1 MKCQDSSRLT
11 EVPLG
16 HCQLCWGHQQEIM
29 LITFR
34 NAEELS
40 SNLYVSSRWW
50 PLSHSGSWQLG
61 LCCCFP
67 LGEGEKGM
75 GGCFFIFSWLSHL
88 QDYSP
93 HLSKDVHCEF
103 IIPSIFNRNGS
114 YANTFQV
121 LSYSYQ
127 AGGISLRLSWSP
139 EKELCWPWSPLW
151 FCPTVC
157 HLLSAVNMKSIKRC

>member
-75 GGCFFIFSWLSHL
+75 GGCFSSSLDFHT
-88 QDYSP
+88 YRTTA
-93 HLSKDVHCEF
+93 H
-103 IIPSIFNRNGS
+103 
-114 YANTFQV
+114 
-121 LSYSYQ
+121 
-127 AGGISLRLSWSP
+127 ISLKMFTVNLLFLLFLI
-139 EKELCWPWSPLW
+139 ETVAM
-151 FCPTVC
+151 PTRFKYFLIATRWERSHC
-157 HLLSAVNMKSIKRC
+157 GFLGALRKNSAGLEAPCGSAPLSATYCLL